1 MKANCW
7 LKHMRP
13 ISSNSGTT
21 AVDAGTP
28 AKCNQTPPAARRCVV
43 QTGAAGVGWGGVGG
57 EVCCEFKMPLYLYQ
71 MDPQRRGGKFTVLA
85 KELQNRSR
93 FLKNSE
99 NCLQRRKSASYGGRH
114 TLGVGGF
121 VTT

>member
-1 MKANCW
+1 MWALQPNVIKR
-7 LKHMRP
+7 LLLPDDVLFRE
-13 ISSNSGTT
+13 GL
-21 AVDAGTP
+21 
-28 AKCNQTPPAARRCVV
+28 
-43 QTGAAGVGWGGVGG
+43 VGWGGGRGG

-71 MDPQRRGGKFTVLA
+71 MDLRRRGGKFTVLA

-99 NCLQRRKSASYGGRH
+99 NCLQGRKSASCGGRH

>member
-1 MKANCW
+1 
-7 LKHMRP
+7 MRALQP
-13 ISSNSGTT
+13 NVIKRLLLPDDVLFRQGL
-21 AVDAGTP
+21 
-28 AKCNQTPPAARRCVV
+28 V
-43 QTGAAGVGWGGVGG
+43 QWGGVGG

-71 MDPQRRGGKFTVLA
+71 MDPRKRGGKFTVLA

-99 NCLQRRKSASYGGRH
+99 NCLQRRKSASYGGQH